1 MTRKQAEC
9 YDLYE
14 RGFSVKEIAVI
25 LGKNH
30 ATVSNLLRAARM
42 PKKSRHRKNASTATC
57 PYCSCCFTCP
67 LPDCVIPACQ
77 IVNLLTD
84 DFVYRP
90 DD

>member
-9 YDLYE
+9 YNLYK
-14 RGFSVKEIAVI
+14 RGFRVKEIAAM
-25 LGKNH
+25 LKKNH
-30 ATVSNLLRAARM
+30 ATVSNLLRAARS
-42 PKKSRHRKNASTATC
+42 PKKHRKNASAATC

-67 LPDCVIPACQ
+67 LPDCVIPARQ
-77 IVNLLTD
+77 NVNLLTD

>member
-9 YDLYE
+9 YDLYK
-14 RGFSVKEIAVI
+14 RGFRVKEIAAM
-25 LGKNH
+25 LKKNH
-30 ATVSNLLRAARM
+30 ATVSNLLRAARS
-42 PKKSRHRKNASTATC
+42 PKKHRKNASAATC
-57 PYCSCCFTCP
+57 PYSSCCFTCP
-67 LPDCVIPACQ
+67 LPDCVIPARQ

>member
-14 RGFSVKEIAVI
+14 RGFSVKEIDAI
-25 LGKNH
+25 LKKNH
-30 ATVSNLLRAARM
+30 ATVSNLLRAARS
-42 PKKSRHRKNASTATC
+42 PKKHRKNTSAATC

-77 IVNLLTD
+77 IVNLLPEG
-84 DFVYRP
+84 FVYRF

>member
-14 RGFSVKEIAVI
+14 RGFSVKEIAAM
-25 LGKNH
+25 LKKNH
-30 ATVSNLLRAARM
+30 ATVSNLLRAARS
-42 PKKSRHRKNASTATC
+42 PKKHRKNTSAATC

-67 LPDCVIPACQ
+67 LPDCRMGGIA
-77 IVNLLTD
+77 VNILPEG
-84 DFVYRP
+84 FVYRF